1 MDNSHGRS
9 SITEGHFPYQ
19 VQADFSLL
27 GDDLVVLIYGG
38 EKPHVGAVAVG
49 ISRPSLENPEAVSAT
64 TSVFTLTGHKEDELA
79 RKMAH
84 ILSADLQRNVV
95 VTVGI
100 HVDKITPH
108 GIAVIKKNCNKIL
121 KKLLAEIPGNTLT

>member
-9 SITEGHFPYQ
+9 SIIEGHFPYH

-64 TSVFTLTGHKEDELA
+64 TSVFTFTGHKEDELA

-84 ILSADLQRNVV
+84 TLASDLQRNVV

-108 GIAVIKKNCNKIL
+108 GIADIKKNCDKIL